1 MGPDKVL
8 LLFLSIY
15 LVLVLLSSL
24 SWRAQSL
31 PHHQQKHFA
40 PGKHSIFVL
49 FGVIKDLKK
58 QRYRRKTQ
66 GTGTYQDNASVL

>member
-31 PHHQQKHFA
+31 PHQQQKHFA

-49 FGVIKDLKK
+49 FGVKDLKK
-58 QRYRRKTQ
+58 QRYQRKTQ
-66 GTGTYQDNASVL
+66 GTGTYQDNASLL